1 MTHRRAVLEAA
12 GALLLTPL
20 LPARLLSRR
29 TSSIRRQRVRLSDAA
44 PSRRCCRS
52 ARRQFWQ
59 ERRYSIAYRASDCP
73 HPRATRKNA
82 AELPVTL
89 RGRSWS
95 WHRTIGRADPTLDA
109 APTRP
114 GSTFLGG
121 EESPWDIACDALT
134 FFSMRIGFGAAA

>member
-1 MTHRRAVLEAA
+1 MTHRRAVLEAG
-12 GALLLTPL
+12 GA
-20 LPARLLSRR
+20 LLSRR

-44 PSRRCCRS
+44 PSRRWCRS

-73 HPRATRKNA
+73 HPRATRRNA
-82 AELPVTL
+82 GELLVTL

-95 WHRTIGRADPTLDA
+95 WHRAIGRADPTLDA

-121 EESPWDIACDALT
+121 GEESSWDIACDALT
-134 FFSMRIGFGAAA
+134 LFSMRIGFGSAA